1 MTRLN
6 QLITLSIK
14 FIQYGLISIIFLALI
29 LFCWYLY
36 LPNPAKLKLDNPQ
49 TTAYIDLKCT
59 SKCPLIWTPLSE
71 ISYFLKQAVVQAEDA
86 AFYHHNGLSLPSLE
100 RALRVNLSEGRFVW
114 GGSTIS
120 MQLARNLYLY
130 PDKTIIRKLQEI
142 LLSLK
147 IERALTKDR
156 ILEIYLN
163 VAEWRPDVFGIT
175 AASQYIFKKLPSE
188 LSPLDAAFLASI
200 LPSPRLASD
209 PDVRKKFSQKGA
221 LIFDRLLQEQLPRR
235 ARRNSEGSCIE
246 QLHPQEISTVDDIL
260 KKIFVDKGSQI
271 QKGDGALLSLDQISE
286 KLDERQKAFIERL
299 TSKFSNGRT
308 PLHCLRRNTLDR
320 PPLNEELLIHY
331 ENYADGRHVWLPA
344 SASPSINALVKSAA
358 REGII
363 LHLDSGYRDSGY
375 QMFLILKALRARSY
389 CLSEVKSL
397 IEGPGYSEHGCLDN
411 LAFDFSS
418 PEIGTKAFVETK
430 AFQWLKQHG
439 DKFGFSLS
447 YPENTTGNIRYEP
460 WHWRFNG
467 AEKVP

>member
-1 MTRLN
+1 MTHLN
-6 QLITLSIK
+6 QLKTLSIK
-14 FIQYGLISIIFLALI
+14 FFQYGFISIIIFALM
-29 LFCWYLY
+29 LFCWYIY
-36 LPNPAKLKLDNPQ
+36 LPNPANLKLDNPQ

-86 AFYHHNGLSLPSLE
+86 AFYHHNGLSLSSLE
-100 RALRVNLSEGRFVW
+100 RALRVNLSEGRFAW

-120 MQLARNLYLY
+120 MQLSRNLYLY

-142 LLSLK
+142 LLALK

-209 PDVRKKFSQKGA
+209 PAVRKKFSQKGA
-221 LIFDRLLQEQLPRR
+221 LIFDRLLQEQLPRGVR
-235 ARRNSEGSCIE
+235 SNSEGSCIE

-260 KKIFVDKGSQI
+260 KKIFVNKGSQI
-271 QKGDGALLSLDQISE
+271 QKGNGALLSLDQISE
-286 KLDERQKAFIERL
+286 TLDERQKTFIERL

-308 PLHCLRRNTLDR
+308 PLHCLRRNALDKL
-320 PPLNEELLIHY
+320 PLNGELLIPY
-331 ENYADGRHVWLPA
+331 ENYADGHHVWLPA

-358 REGII
+358 REGIR
-363 LHLDSGYRDSGY
+363 LNLDSGYRDTGY
-375 QMFLILKALRARSY
+375 QIFLILKALRARSY

-397 IEGPGYSEHGCLDN
+397 IEGPGYSEHGCLDD

-430 AFQWLKQHG
+430 AFQWLKQNG

-460 WHWRFNG
+460 WHWRFTG
-467 AEKVP
+467 AGKVP